1 MMPAIEK
8 ASERSALA
16 YTAHRVGRHLH
27 WARTEGI
34 RRLIEEDR
42 LDPRDRL
49 KTAAA
54 KWSWRQRHGV
64 NRGSAVPVYVVGLQR
79 SGTNMLMRG
88 LNTAPEFEVRNENDR
103 HLFHRFR
110 MRSDE
115 VLRET
120 VTRSR
125 HAFVLVKPLCD
136 SHRIDE
142 LLDLPGLAPGRAVWV
157 FRDVDD
163 RARSEVSKFGDSNL
177 QALRRIVEGTGGA
190 DWQAQRLNEPLRD
203 LISRF
208 DYQQMTSEGAAALFW
223 YVRNSLYFDL
233 GLDRREDVLL
243 VSYDELVADPEGS
256 MRRLCEFISFPYR
269 SELSEHVE
277 RRTTHQRRPLA
288 IDPEVRSLCDAMTAR
303 LEQALHPAPRQDSD
317 DQRTEGSRW

>member
-1 MMPAIEK
+1 MPSAGK
-8 ASERSALA
+8 PSEPSALA
-16 YTAHRVGRHLH
+16 YTAHRVARHVH
-27 WARTEGI
+27 WARTEGLH
-34 RRLIEEDR
+34 RLVEEDR

-49 KTAAA
+49 RTAAA
-54 KWSWRQRHGV
+54 KWSWRRRHGA
-64 NRGSAVPVYVVGLQR
+64 RPGSAVPVYVVGLQR

-88 LNTAPEFEVRNENDR
+88 LNTAPEVEVRNENDR
-103 HLFHRFR
+103 QLFHRFR

-136 SHRIDE
+136 SHRVDE

-177 QALRRIVEGTGGA
+177 LALRRIADGTCGA
-190 DWQAQRLNEPLRD
+190 DWQAQRLSEPLREV
-203 LISRF
+203 ISGF
-208 DYQQMTSEGAAALFW
+208 DCEHMTADSAAAMFW
-223 YVRNSLYFDL
+223 FARNSLYFDL

-243 VSYDELVADPEGS
+243 ASYDELVADPEGS

-269 SELSEHVE
+269 TEFSAHVE

-288 IDPEVRSLCDAMTAR
+288 IDPEVRSLCEAMTTR
-303 LEQALHPAPRQDSD
+303 LEQALHPAPGRQAD
-317 DQRTEGSRW
+317 DASREGSGR

>member
-1 MMPAIEK
+1 MMSAVDK
-8 ASERSALA
+8 SSEPSALA
-16 YTAHRVGRHLH
+16 YTARRVARHVH
-27 WARTEGI
+27 WARTEGV
-34 RRLIEEDR
+34 RRLVEEDQ

-49 KTAAA
+49 RTVAA
-54 KWSWRQRHGV
+54 KWLWRRRHGV
-64 NRGSAVPVYVVGLQR
+64 RPGSAVPLYVVGLQR

-88 LNTAPEFEVRNENDR
+88 LNTAPEVEVRNENDR

-110 MRSDE
+110 MRSDD

-142 LLDLPGLAPGRAVWV
+142 LLNLPGMAPGRAVWM

-177 QALRRIVEGTGGA
+177 LALRRIANGTSGS
-190 DWQAQRLNEPLRD
+190 DWQAQRLSEPLRE
-203 LISRF
+203 LISGF
-208 DYQQMTSEGAAALFW
+208 DCQHMTPDSAAALFW

-243 VSYDELVADPEGS
+243 ASYDELVGDPEGS

-269 SELSEHVE
+269 AELSEHVE
-277 RRTTHQRRPLA
+277 RRTTHHRRPLA
-288 IDPEVRSLCDAMTAR
+288 IDPEVRSLCDAMTVR
-303 LEQALHPAPRQDSD
+303 LEQALHPAPGRNSD
-317 DQRTEGSRW
+317 EGSREGSGR

>member
-1 MMPAIEK
+1 MMAAVGKP
-8 ASERSALA
+8 SEPSALA
-16 YTAHRVGRHLH
+16 YTAHRVARHVH
-27 WARTEGI
+27 WARTEGF
-34 RRLIEEDR
+34 RRLVEEDQ

-49 KTAAA
+49 RTAAA
-54 KWSWRQRHGV
+54 KWFWRRRHGV
-64 NRGSAVPVYVVGLQR
+64 KPGFSVPVYVVGLQR

-88 LNTAPEFEVRNENDR
+88 LNTAPEVEVRNENDR
-103 HLFHRFR
+103 TLFHRFR
-110 MRSDE
+110 MRSDD

-120 VTRSR
+120 VNRSR

-142 LLDLPGLAPGRAVWV
+142 LLDLPGLSPGRAVWV

-177 QALRRIVEGTGGA
+177 LALRRIADGTGGT
-190 DWQAQRLNEPLRD
+190 DWQAQRLSEPLRE
-203 LISRF
+203 LISGF
-208 DYQQMTSEGAAALFW
+208 DCEQMTPDSAAALFW

-243 VSYDELVADPEGS
+243 ASYDELVADPEGS

-269 SELSEHVE
+269 SELSDHVE

-288 IDPEVRSLCDAMTAR
+288 IDPRVRLLCDPMTAR
-303 LEQALHPAPRQDSD
+303 LEQALQTTPGGKAD
-317 DQRTEGSRW
+317 EGSREGHKR